1 MSALSETI
9 DGRTPVRAFCPIYE
23 IGAFCGKA
31 ARTSWKNPDSP
42 GSIHSKDRR
51 APATALFPRT
61 HISPTEW
68 LMQSNSPG
76 RHRKPTRTAKFAAR
90 TALTAGA
97 AVTAVLVSGGAA
109 TAATP
114 DAAPMN
120 PLPCTGYPIDSVGK
134 AILGS
139 YCGS

>member
-1 MSALSETI
+1 
-9 DGRTPVRAFCPIYE
+9 
-23 IGAFCGKA
+23 
-31 ARTSWKNPDSP
+31 
-42 GSIHSKDRR
+42 
-51 APATALFPRT
+51 
-61 HISPTEW
+61 
-68 LMQSNSPG
+68 MQSNRPG
-76 RHRKPTRTAKFAAR
+76 RHRKPSRTAAIAAR

-109 TAATP
+109 SAASP
-114 DAAPMN
+114 ESAPQY